1 MYSPDTDPANTT
13 YRERLEM
20 SGSYAE
26 QAANGLIIA
35 YTGRFFISNNAAD
48 LSNLDISRG
57 DEETD
62 RRIQAQ
68 GQMHGPLRM
77 VSATGPGAKDITVEF
92 STAAS
97 GTSVIPCSSK
107 FLTNNSSIGDRTAC

>member
-20 SGSYAE
+20 SGSYAA
-26 QAANGLIIA
+26 QAANGLIVA
-35 YTGRFFISNNAAD
+35 CTGRFFISNNAAD
-48 LSNLDISRG
+48 LSKLSINGG

-62 RRIQAQ
+62 HRTQAQ
-68 GQMHGPLRM
+68 GQTHGPLRM
-77 VSATGPGAKDITVEF
+77 VSATGPGAKDITAEF

-97 GTSVIPCSSK
+97 GTSVRRCYFK
-107 FLTNNSSIGDRTAC
+107 FLTNESSIGDRTAC